1 MKKIVSL
8 VLTLI
13 MLMTVAMPAVYA
25 VDAADKSTPIIYI
38 RGNGEAIHYEGGAG
52 AQVATEID
60 QALSDVTF
68 DKEGFM
74 KELTNI
80 LIPFITKGLPKDEW
94 DECRKAI
101 YTAISPFF
109 DQCIMDGDGN
119 PRLDTTLSLES
130 QKSNADPDV
139 VAKDS
144 YVTGDLVFHYDWR
157 CDPYE
162 NADKLDAFIDIVLS
176 KTGKDQVSFVS
187 RCLGGTVLNAY
198 LERYGHEK
206 KVKNV
211 IYGDTLGGGC
221 TILSKLFSGK
231 LDIDGKNTQR
241 YLGQIDFCGENGFG
255 IGFALPALID
265 EVTTTTMDL
274 FTQVNVTDAIGN
286 KIETLYNDLIAM
298 IYPAFLHATGYATTA
313 NYWACVREED
323 FDDAMLLMFGE
334 EGSEAREYYAG
345 LIEKITY
352 YREHVT
358 KKGYQFFEDMTDYAH
373 IGAVVK
379 YGYLNVSLLEDNELQ
394 SDALASLDHASFGST
409 SAKIGE
415 TLSADYIAKRVAEG
429 NGKYISA
436 DKVVDTSTSVIKD
449 TVWVFKNAHHDYF
462 NMIFAVADVFCNG
475 TDVTVENSGF
485 ARFNMYN
492 QSNQSWTAM
501 TEENCDEHFEF
512 LDLAEK
518 EPTVKSRLMAGFRFL
533 IMLFKLIS
541 MAFKGEISF
550 GEIGGLLG

>member
-8 VLTLI
+8 VLALI

-265 EVTTTTMDL
+265 EVATTTMDL